1 MFVDEIEMCG
11 FYMRA
16 ARDSERYW
24 ARSCSAV
31 ALPADRSFLIASF
44 PNVPRALFSPCLETL
59 VDVGGGSGILA
70 QMAREV
76 GFGFIGLPL
85 MLLCASVA
93 AHMRQSVAGCWAVP
107 LCLAASL
114 VGGSILRS
122 LRSFVRRQQT
132 IADRVGSWPTRRRQ
146 PPNGRAIVSLLPW
159 LLLNHAAAQSGDCG
173 VVDLKFPLA
182 SLVNNNFAGQDSS
195 AEANGDPQNIRFQ
208 SVATLANG
216 KTIDAVIDSPDGTL
230 SQCDGSNCDVSINGY
245 DVISFKVGKGSSNDY
260 RMRWSFEYTDG
271 SGAAT
276 LPRTQITWLD
286 MGGGE
291 FVAIEKGAYL
301 SYWAGS
307 RFTVD
312 DDWGTGGWATRFVAS
327 GGTVDQVEDPA
338 SMTADQQS
346 AAVSV
351 FLSEVSARITSRRR
365 FPPQTLPGRHLP
377 HCLTAACRARRR

>member
-1 MFVDEIEMCG
+1 MSSRISFGHLGLLLLASGTAIG
-11 FYMRA
+11 F
-16 ARDSERYW
+16 
-24 ARSCSAV
+24 
-31 ALPADRSFLIASF
+31 
-44 PNVPRALFSPCLETL
+44 
-59 VDVGGGSGILA
+59 A
-70 QMAREV
+70 QIHQR
-76 GFGFIGLPL
+76 
-85 MLLCASVA
+85 
-93 AHMRQSVAGCWAVP
+93 VAGSLAAP
-107 LCLAASL
+107 LCLAAML
-114 VGGSILRS
+114 ICAAIAHIFYHL
-122 LRSFVRRQQT
+122 VRRQ
-132 IADRVGSWPTRRRQ
+132 IWLPFCLERCKRHFAGRVRSSKLTWRQ
-146 PPNGRAIVSLLPW
+146 PPNGRALLVSLLPW
-159 LLLNHAAAQSGDCG
+159 LLLNHAAAQSGNCG
-173 VVDLKFPLA
+173 VVDLEFPLA

-216 KTIDAVIDSPDGTL
+216 KAIDAVIDSPDGAL
-230 SQCDGSNCDVSINGY
+230 SQCDGSNCDVFINDY

-276 LPRTQITWLD
+276 LPRTQITWMD

-327 GGTVDQVEDPA
+327 GSSVDQVEDPS

-351 FLSEVSARITSRRR
+351 FLSQVSVRIN
-365 FPPQTLPGRHLP
+365 PPALSAENPP
-377 HCLTAACRARRR
+377 SSSIPSHCLTVARRARRR